1 MRDFWKLYKRQFRD
15 YPSVFE
21 DAADAVKNFTFA
33 VFALTLPVTFPFIYP
48 FVVLYLK
55 LKPKGK

>member
-1 MRDFWKLYKRQFRD
+1 MKDFWKLYMRQFRD
-15 YPSVFE
+15 YPCVIE

-55 LKPKGK
+55 FKRKGK